1 MKIMK
6 KNHMGWEGLWDFA
19 GNLAL
24 SAEQKILSSMVECFM
39 KREAWRLNVRERI
52 WKSQINMKTF
62 KMATETYR
70 KKGKGR
76 DGGEEFFLGWEKSI
90 AFN

>member
-1 MKIMK
+1 
-6 KNHMGWEGLWDFA
+6 MGWEGLWDFA

-52 WKSQINMKTF
+52 RKSEINMKTF

-70 KKGKGR
+70 KKGRGR
-76 DGGEEFFLGWEKSI
+76 DEGEEFFLGEKRG
-90 AFN
+90 